1 MRARRV
7 ARSLV
12 TSPIALAGVLIATRT
27 IGSSTIGAAS
37 RIAAM
42 KALRPAETNATSFES
57 TGWCLPS

>member
-12 TSPIALAGVLIATRT
+12 TSPIALAGEMMATRT
-27 IGSSTIGAAS
+27 TGSSTIGDAS
-37 RIAAM
+37 LIAAM

-57 TGWCLPS
+57 TG